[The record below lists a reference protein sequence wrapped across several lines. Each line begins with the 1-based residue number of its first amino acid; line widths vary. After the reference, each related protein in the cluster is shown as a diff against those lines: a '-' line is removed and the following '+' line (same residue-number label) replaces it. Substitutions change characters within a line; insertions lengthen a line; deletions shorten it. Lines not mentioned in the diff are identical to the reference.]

1 MNRDHYIGG
10 SISTR
15 LYETNL
21 LSKNDLERLNDY
33 ESLDEVL
40 NALNDS
46 VYRDSIQSL
55 NRPEEYENIL
65 SAELKRVY
73 KLIDQTSEN
82 PWITRFLRE
91 RYNFHN
97 LKVLVREIIQNE
109 SYRNLYSEL
118 GTIDIDYIKKEI
130 LSEENKEVDF
140 LENLDIEG
148 YKPFEKEINADD
160 DYLFYA
166 KEAIRKYNESL
177 DPKDVDIYLDQAFY
191 DNLIYDA
198 EKLELPRVIK
208 FSKERVDLINV
219 KTLLR
224 VRAQGESLEAF
235 DHAFIE
241 GGYIDKDKFVEG
253 YEEDIN
259 HFVVRFANDSINS
272 YLVKALDSDKTLDAN
287 LLDLEKAIDDHMMD
301 YWRESKN
308 ETYGPEVLMNYVVSK
323 ETEVKNLR
331 ILLVSKLNGLS
342 KEFTSERLRETY
354 A

>member
-1 MNRDHYIGG
+1 MKRDDYIGG

-15 LYETNL
+15 IYETNL

-33 ESLDEVL
+33 ETLDEVL
-40 NALNDS
+40 NALSDS
-46 VYRDSIQSL
+46 VYRDSIQGL
-55 NRPEEYENIL
+55 NRPEEYEKIL
-65 SAELKRVY
+65 TAELNRVY
-73 KLIDQTSEN
+73 ALIDETSDN

-97 LKVLVREIIQNE
+97 LKLLVKEVIQNE
-109 SYRNLYSEL
+109 SYRNLYSDL
-118 GTIDIDYIKKEI
+118 GTIDIDYIKKE
-130 LSEENKEVDF
+130 LLTDEKEIDF
-140 LENLDIEG
+140 LASLDIEG
-148 YKPFEKEINADD
+148 YTPFNVSTNEDD
-160 DYLFYA
+160 DYLYYA
-166 KEAIRKYNESL
+166 KEAIKKYDQSQ
-177 DPKDVDIYLDQAFY
+177 DPKDLDIYLDQVYY
-191 DNLIYDA
+191 DNLIFDA
-198 EKLELPRVIK
+198 EKLELPKILQ
-208 FSKERVDLINV
+208 FTKERIDLINF

-224 VRAQGESLEAF
+224 VRAQAGSREDF
-235 DHAFIE
+235 DHAYIE
-241 GGYIDKDKFVEG
+241 GGYIEKDRLLDVFEA
-253 YEEDIN
+253 DIN
-259 HFVVRFANDSINS
+259 HLVVSFSNDNINP
-272 YLVKALDSDKTLDAN
+272 YLLKALDSDKSLDKN